1 MIKYKF
7 RLTLGHEE
15 NKTGFGGY
23 IVQVLQG
30 IVSLSGSVEEA
41 TSTIDIGGV

>member
-1 MIKYKF
+1 MVNLL
-7 RLTLGHEE
+7 RHEE

-30 IVSLSGSVEEA
+30 IVSLSGSVEGA
-41 TSTIDIGGV
+41 TSTIDVGGG

>member
-1 MIKYKF
+1 MVNF
-7 RLTLGHEE
+7 F
-15 NKTGFGGY
+15 KTQRKKTDVSVN
-23 IVQVLQG
+23 IVRELQG

>member
-1 MIKYKF
+1 MVNFFKTQRK
-7 RLTLGHEE
+7 
-15 NKTGFGGY
+15 KTGVSVY
-23 IVQVLQG
+23 IVRELQG

>member
-1 MIKYKF
+1 MVNF
-7 RLTLGHEE
+7 F
-15 NKTGFGGY
+15 KTQRKKDGVSEY
-23 IVQVLQG
+23 IVRELQG